1 MASVQVKA
9 QLSTDDLLEAI
20 DQLDKRSLENL
31 MQKLL
36 VLVAQRKAPGLPKNE
51 AELLKKINQ
60 SLPQEIQ
67 QRYRLLIAR
76 RKSEK
81 LTEAEHA
88 ELLHL
93 TDQVEHLEKQRI
105 DYLLQLAQ
113 LRRTTL
119 NEVMQ
124 QLEIQPPDYE

>member
-20 DQLDKRSLENL
+20 DQLDKRNLENL
-31 MQKLL
+31 LQKLL
-36 VLVAQRKAPGLPKNE
+36 VIVARRKAPALPKNE
-51 AELLKKINQ
+51 AELIKKINQ
-60 SLPQEIQ
+60 CLPQEIR
-67 QRYRLLIAR
+67 QRYRMLIAQ
-76 RKSEK
+76 RKSEA
-81 LTEAEHA
+81 LTETEYA
-88 ELLHL
+88 ELLKL

-119 NEVMQ
+119 DQVME
-124 QLEIQPPDYE
+124 QLGIQPPDYD

>member
-9 QLSTDDLLEAI
+9 RLSSDDLIEAI

-31 MQKLL
+31 LQKIL
-36 VLVAQRKAPGLPKNE
+36 VLVARRKAPRLPKNE

-60 SLPQEIQ
+60 NFPQEMQ
-67 QRYRLLIAR
+67 QQYRLLIAR
-76 RKSEK
+76 RKSET

-88 ELLHL
+88 ELLKL
-93 TDQVEHLEKQRI
+93 TDQIEHLEKQRI

-119 NEVMQ
+119 NQVME
-124 QLEIQPPDYE
+124 QLGIQPPNYD